1 MRFHKMKI
9 HEGRLM
15 NAGVELSLQEQER
28 ERKRGGGEGEGRSR
42 VESSAPGCGG
52 ERSEEA

>member
-15 NAGVELSLQEQER
+15 NAGVDLSLQEQER

>member
-9 HEGRLM
+9 HESRLM
-15 NAGVELSLQEQER
+15 NAEVELSLQER
-28 ERKRGGGEGEGRSR
+28 ERKRGGEGEGRIR

-52 ERSEEA
+52 ERSEGA